1 MAAAAAPDAA
11 ALRTLIPALG
21 DDLYKGQAGKVGVLG
36 GCREY
41 TGAPYFAA
49 MSALRVGADLAHVFC
64 TRSAA
69 PVIKVRAGVAS
80 GRRAHAATPPV
91 TTRNHGYGA
100 PSLAAARLRRQRQRL
115 LGCRGLTVRL
125 PCWVVPPPRAS
136 LHAAADAA
144 DAAARTQSY
153 SPELIV
159 HPYLRD
165 SEELSAEPAGA
176 QADALQRDA
185 VREVCDW
192 LPRLDALVV
201 GPGLGRDEAVL
212 SSAEAVVRTAL
223 ERGLPL
229 VLDGDGLFLVQRNP
243 SLLQRRSADG
253 AAARVVLTP
262 NVNEFRRLRD
272 ALGIAAGAD
281 DGAVLQQMSG
291 ALGGATLVQKGHADL
306 IAGAAGH
313 VLRCTAEGAP
323 RRCGGQG
330 DVLAGTTAVFVAWA
344 VAAARRANTAASS
357 SEADLQLA
365 AYAACVTTRA
375 AAASAF
381 RVRKR
386 SMVAGDLIAE
396 LGAAVEALS
405 PSTPS

>member
-1 MAAAAAPDAA
+1 MA
-11 ALRTLIPALG
+11 TL
-21 DDLYKGQAGKVGVLG
+21 
-36 GCREY
+36 
-41 TGAPYFAA
+41 
-49 MSALRVGADLAHVFC
+49 
-64 TRSAA
+64 
-69 PVIKVRAGVAS
+69 
-80 GRRAHAATPPV
+80 
-91 TTRNHGYGA
+91 
-100 PSLAAARLRRQRQRL
+100 LAAVRLRRQARVN
-115 LGCRGLTVRL
+115 VRL
-125 PCWVVPPPRAS
+125 PWVLTPCGRT
-136 LHAAADAA
+136 AAVR
-144 DAAARTQSY
+144 RTQSY

-165 SEELSAEPAGA
+165 SEELSAAPTGA
-176 QADALQRDA
+176 QEALQRNA
-185 VREVCDW
+185 VREVCEW
-192 LPRLDALVV
+192 LPRLDALVI

-212 SSAEAVVRTAL
+212 SSAEAVMCAAL

-229 VLDGDGLFLVQRNP
+229 VLDGDGLFLVTRNP
-243 SLLQRRSADG
+243 SLLQSRG

-272 ALGIAAGAD
+272 ALCIAAPAAGAD
-281 DGAVLQQMSG
+281 DAAVLNKMSG

-306 IAGAAGH
+306 IAGATGH

-344 VAAARRANTAASS
+344 MAAARRADASS
-357 SEADLQLA
+357 LAIAEGRCPDLQLA

-386 SMVAGDLIAE
+386 SMVAGDLIGE
-396 LGAAVEALS
+396 LGAAIEALS
-405 PSTPS
+405 PC